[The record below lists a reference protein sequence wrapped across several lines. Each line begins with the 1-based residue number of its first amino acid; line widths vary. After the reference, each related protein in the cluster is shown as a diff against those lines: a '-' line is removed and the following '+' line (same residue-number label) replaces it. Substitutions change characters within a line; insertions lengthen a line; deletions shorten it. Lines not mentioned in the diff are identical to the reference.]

1 MKKIISMLV
10 MVIVMMTLSVNAFAV
25 CESENNRPEVIGLN
39 NVDVKKIVSL
49 REKMY
54 DNEID
59 YETRIISD
67 GDIWYVFLDSEDYA
81 DEYYA
86 IGFYDHFPSQEE
98 IEVLWANRM
107 TFDELSSIED
117 DYWDSIEEED
127 LY

>member
-25 CESENNRPEVIGLN
+25 CESENGRPEVIGLN
-39 NVDVKKIVSL
+39 TIDVKKIVSL
-49 REKMY
+49 SEKMY
-54 DNEID
+54 DNDEID
-59 YETRIISD
+59 YEIRIISD

-107 TFDELSSIED
+107 TLDELSNIED
-117 DYWDSIEEED
+117 DYWDSIEED

>member
-25 CESENNRPEVIGLN
+25 CESENDRPEVIGLN

-107 TFDELSSIED
+107 TFDELSSIGD
-117 DYWDSIEEED
+117 DYRDSIEED